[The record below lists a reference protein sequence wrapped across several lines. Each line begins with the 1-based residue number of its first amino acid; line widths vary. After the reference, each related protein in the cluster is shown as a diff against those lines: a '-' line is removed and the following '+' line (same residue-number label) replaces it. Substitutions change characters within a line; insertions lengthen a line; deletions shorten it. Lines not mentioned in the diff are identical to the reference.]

1 MKGKYLFLSAF
12 ITGNVKIKGVV
23 ELYFVFCH
31 IYHYRFYD
39 STHHFTFYCR
49 LSSKLDDENDIKAK
63 NT

>member
-1 MKGKYLFLSAF
+1 MMKGKYLFLSAF

-31 IYHYRFYD
+31 IYHD
-39 STHHFTFYCR
+39 STHHFTFYCG